1 MAEIDHSER
10 HHLRQTK
17 ALKQAILDSLPAH
30 IAVLDKYG
38 TIVAV
43 NGPWKHFAE
52 ENGLP
57 ESESVCAGTSYT
69 AVCQLAADMADPLA
83 REALEGIQSVIQGK
97 REDFTLEYPCHSPT
111 QNRWFL
117 MTVVHP
123 HFNGLGAIIS
133 HANITERRCWEEK
146 LLQSEK
152 KFETIFKN
160 VPALLAITVLADG
173 TLIEVN
179 EAFLR
184 TTGYTRE
191 EVIGHTTLELGIW
204 ADPNNRDTIR
214 NILTSDGSV
223 QDMEMRFRTKDDRVF
238 TGLLSAEIIELE
250 NEKYTLAILKDIT
263 ERKLMEEKIK
273 ELGEE
278 RAAYARKLE
287 VLNNSLK
294 TFNYTVSHDLRTPL
308 NRMILRVQMI
318 EQLHGNQFSE
328 ECKKDLHGV
337 YESVLQMNDLI
348 TTLMDFSKLSSID
361 IYRQNIDLGVV
372 AKEVA
377 LELSQSEPER
387 KVQFSIATGI
397 MVNCDPKL
405 AKLVLMNLL
414 GNAWKFTSKQEEA
427 IIEFDARDIAGKTT
441 CFVRDNGPGFDDSQT
456 EELFT
461 PFQRLRGSE
470 EHKGHGIGLATVER
484 IVARHGGTVWAES
497 TPGCGAVFYFTLN

>member
-1 MAEIDHSER
+1 MAEIDHNER

-30 IAVLDKYG
+30 IAVLDKNG
-38 TIVAV
+38 IIVAV
-43 NGPWKHFAE
+43 NDPWKKFAE

-57 ESESVCAGTSYT
+57 ESESVCAGTSYI
-69 AVCQLAADMADPLA
+69 AVCQRAADMADPFA
-83 REALEGIQSVIQGK
+83 REALEGIQSVLQGK

-111 QNRWFL
+111 QNRWFQ

-123 HFNGLGAIIS
+123 HFNGLGAIII
-133 HANITERRCWEEK
+133 HANVTERRCWEEK
-146 LLQSEK
+146 
-152 KFETIFKN
+152 
-160 VPALLAITVLADG
+160 
-173 TLIEVN
+173 
-179 EAFLR
+179 
-184 TTGYTRE
+184 
-191 EVIGHTTLELGIW
+191 
-204 ADPNNRDTIR
+204 
-214 NILTSDGSV
+214 
-223 QDMEMRFRTKDDRVF
+223 
-238 TGLLSAEIIELE
+238 
-250 NEKYTLAILKDIT
+250 
-263 ERKLMEEKIK
+263 IK
-273 ELGEE
+273 ELVEE

-318 EQLHGNQFSE
+318 EQLHGNQFNE

-348 TTLMDFSKLSSID
+348 TTLMDFSELSCID

-372 AKEVA
+372 AQEVA

-414 GNAWKFTSKQEEA
+414 GNAWKFTSKKEEA
-427 IIEFDARDIAGKTT
+427 IIEFGARDIAGKTT
-441 CFVRDNGPGFDDSQT
+441 CFVRDNGPGFDDSQI
-456 EELFT
+456 EKLFT

-470 EHKGHGIGLATVER
+470 EHNGHGIGLATVER

-497 TPGCGAVFYFTLN
+497 TPCRGAVFFFTL